1 MITDKSVIVLVVL
14 LVGILIGSGIAAI
27 SVQSNWRL
35 DAAKTE
41 CAQFNPTH
49 GQFEWLSEGVHEN
62 ANLR

>member
-27 SVQSNWRL
+27 SVQNSWRL

-49 GQFEWLSEGVHEN
+49 GQFEWLKDE
-62 ANLR
+62 

>member
-1 MITDKSVIVLVVL
+1 MDKNITVLVVL
-14 LVGILIGSGIAAI
+14 LVGVLIGSGIAAI

-49 GQFEWLSEGVHEN
+49 GQFEWLKDE
-62 ANLR
+62 

>member
-1 MITDKSVIVLVVL
+1 MITDKNVTVLVVL
-14 LVGILIGSGIAAI
+14 FVGVLLGSGIAAT
-27 SVQSNWRL
+27 SVQNSWRL

-41 CAQFNPTH
+41 CAQFNPMY